1 MRRRKLIAVIAI
13 LLFVAIGILLTI
25 RINLKYP
32 KAEELIY
39 QMDEEVPYGDD
50 IYVHIDNVRFLS
62 EEEKAQI
69 HSFET
74 ESGFNF
80 KSMVVTLSVT
90 NKGTDERSA
99 ELYPMMLVTGAFAN
113 ASEQFAFQK
122 LNENS
127 ECKTLRPTLKPGEVV
142 TVQMPFL
149 LYDSHFFPDDW
160 EQVKEREFKLV
171 FNLYPQKE
179 SIKLSLSE

>member
-13 LLFVAIGILLTI
+13 LFVAIGILLTI